1 MPAIIQLESVS
12 FAYRDPQ
19 GGTFPVLHDLSLT
32 INEGELVALVGANG
46 SGKTTL
52 IRHLNGLLLP
62 SSGRALVCGRDTRA
76 AASQRSLHQQV
87 GMVFQHPEDQ
97 VVAST
102 LEDDVAFGPENL
114 GLPPAEIQQRVE
126 EALQT
131 MGLWEVRQRP
141 PHLLSAGQEQRLALA
156 GVLAMRPRLI
166 VFDEATTMLDPAG
179 RKLALE
185 WMLRLNKQGLTI
197 LFVTHHMDEAA
208 LARRVIVLH
217 EGRVALDGTPRQ
229 VFADPARLASLGLDR
244 PPAALLADRLRP
256 SFPAL
261 PAGILTAAELRQAIA
276 SLPTPPLA
284 KQHLPEN
291 DQPQRPATASSTTL
305 NHASGSRSTLQGFTF
320 AQHPERV
327 HESPIAQSPIPN
339 PLISVSHLSH
349 TYLEGTPLAHPS
361 LHDVSLEVG
370 EGLSHGLLGRTGSG
384 KSTLLQHLNG
394 LLRPTSGSGAQ
405 VRVGPFNLADP
416 AVSTRSVIQMVGLVF
431 QNPEMQFFEQYVGDE
446 IAYGPRQFP
455 SQVKLAERVRA
466 AMELVGLDFEAFKDR
481 LLFSLSG
488 GERRKVALA
497 SILALQPSIL
507 LLDEP
512 TAGLDPRSHDEIMEK
527 LKGLQAAGKTLVVSS
542 HRMEDLAELT
552 DALTLF
558 DDGRTLASG
567 SLFEVFG
574 RQALLEKAGLE
585 QPLAVQAAAWL
596 RARGWPISVE
606 AVTPDQL
613 VEAAAAAAAE
623 GMRP

>member
-1 MPAIIQLESVS
+1 MSVIIQIEGLS

-19 GGTFPVLHDLSLT
+19 GGSYPVLHNLSLS
-32 INEGELVALVGANG
+32 IEEGELAAVVGANG

-62 SSGRALVCGRDTRA
+62 SSGRVLVCGFDTRDPSA
-76 AASQRSLHQQV
+76 RRSLHQQV

-97 VVAST
+97 IIAAT

-114 GLPPAEIQQRVE
+114 GLPPAEIQPRVE
-126 EALQT
+126 EALQAV
-131 MGLWEVRQRP
+131 GLWEVRQRP

-179 RKLALE
+179 RKMALE
-185 WMLRLNKQGLTI
+185 WMLRLNQQGLTI
-197 LFVTHHMDEAA
+197 LYVTHHMEEAA

-217 EGRVALDGTPRQ
+217 EGRVALDGAPAE
-229 VFADPARLASLGLDR
+229 VFADPAQLAHLGLDL
-244 PPAALLADRLRP
+244 PPAAQLADRLRP
-256 SFPAL
+256 SLPAL
-261 PAGILTAAELRQAIA
+261 VPGILTAADLRQAIA
-276 SLPTPPLA
+276 SLTKPTVLRTSVR
-284 KQHLPEN
+284 N
-291 DQPQRPATASSTTL
+291 
-305 NHASGSRSTLQGFTF
+305 SGSL
-320 AQHPERV
+320 
-327 HESPIAQSPIPN
+327 ESPIAQSPIPN
-339 PLISVSHLSH
+339 PFIQVSHLSH

-361 LHDVSLEVG
+361 LHDVSFAVA
-370 EGLSHGLLGRTGSG
+370 EGVSHGLLGRTGSG

-394 LLRPTSGSGAQ
+394 LLRPAEGSGAQ
-405 VRVGPFNLADP
+405 VKVGPFNLSDP

-455 SQVKLAERVRA
+455 SEEKLAERVRA
-466 AMELVGLDFEAFKDR
+466 AMALVGLDFAAFKDR

-497 SILALQPSIL
+497 SILALQPAIL

-512 TAGLDPRSHDEIMEK
+512 TAGLDPRSHDEIMAK
-527 LKGLQAAGKTLVVSS
+527 LAGLQAAGKTLVVSS
-542 HRMEDLAELT
+542 HRMEDLAELAG
-552 DALTLF
+552 ALTLF
-558 DDGRTLASG
+558 DEGRVLASG
-567 SLFEVFG
+567 PLFEVFG
-574 RQALLEKAGLE
+574 QKELLERAGLE

-596 RARGWPISVE
+596 RAQGWPIPQEV
-606 AVTPDQL
+606 VTPDQL
-613 VEAAAAAAAE
+613 VTAATAAAAE

>member
-1 MPAIIQLESVS
+1 MSAIIQLESVS

-19 GGTFPVLHDLSLT
+19 GGSYPVLHDLSLS
-32 INEGELVALVGANG
+32 IEEGELAAVVGANG

-62 SSGRALVCGRDTRA
+62 TQGRVMVCGLDTRA
-76 AASQRSLHQQV
+76 ASARRSLHQQV

-97 VVAST
+97 IIAAT

-126 EALQT
+126 EAL
-131 MGLWEVRQRP
+131 MAVGLWEVRQRP

-156 GVLAMRPRLI
+156 GVLAMRPRVI

-179 RKLALE
+179 RKMVLE
-185 WMLRLNKQGLTI
+185 WMLRLNRQGLTI
-197 LFVTHHMDEAA
+197 LFVTHHMEEAA

-217 EGRVALDGTPRQ
+217 EGRVALDGAPRQ
-229 VFADPARLASLGLDR
+229 VFAGPAQLARLGLDL

-256 SFPAL
+256 SL
-261 PAGILTAAELRQAIA
+261 PTLPPGILTTGDLRQAIA
-276 SLPTPPLA
+276 
-284 KQHLPEN
+284 HLSKPSPSKEHEPG
-291 DQPQRPATASSTTL
+291 DDRTSRPSSTSTSSL
-305 NHASGSRSTLQGFTF
+305 NHVSRFTF
-320 AQHPERV
+320 
-327 HESPIAQSPIPN
+327 HEAPIAQSPNTQSPIPN
-339 PLISVSHLSH
+339 PLIQVSHLSH

-361 LHDVSLEVG
+361 LHDVSFTVADG
-370 EGLSHGLLGRTGSG
+370 VSHGLLGRTGSG

-394 LLRPTSGSGAQ
+394 LLRPAGGSGAQ
-405 VRVGPFNLADP
+405 VRVGPFNLSDP
-416 AVSTRSVIQMVGLVF
+416 STSTRSVIQMVGLVF

-455 SQVKLAERVRA
+455 SEVKLAERVRA
-466 AMELVGLDFEAFKDR
+466 AMALVGLDFEAFKDR

-512 TAGLDPRSHDEIMEK
+512 TAGLDPRSHGEIMVK
-527 LKGLQAAGKTLVVSS
+527 LRGLQAAGKTLVVSS
-542 HRMEDLAELT
+542 HRMEDLAELAG
-552 DALTLF
+552 ALTLF
-558 DDGRTLASG
+558 DEGRALASG
-567 SLFEVFG
+567 PLFEVFG
-574 RQALLEKAGLE
+574 QQELLEGAGLE
-585 QPLAVQAAAWL
+585 QPLVVQAADWL
-596 RARGWPISVE
+596 RAQGWPIPPD

-613 VEAAAAAAAE
+613 VEAAAAAE
-623 GMRP
+623 GMYP